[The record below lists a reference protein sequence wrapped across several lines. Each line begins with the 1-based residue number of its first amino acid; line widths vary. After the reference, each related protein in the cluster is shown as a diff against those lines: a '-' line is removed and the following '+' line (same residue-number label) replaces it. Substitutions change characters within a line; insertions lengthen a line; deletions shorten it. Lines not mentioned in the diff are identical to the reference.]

1 MRSSTH
7 ADVETALTLDCHG
20 RLATTVGAVSLAEI
34 RVEGSPSTSVA
45 AMSAVEGLDF
55 EEEAVADAPGLGVR
69 GMTVAF
75 KVVLPPSQSAC
86 P

>member
-1 MRSSTH
+1 MRVSTH
-7 ADVETALTLDCHG
+7 ADVEMALTDEGPGGLG
-20 RLATTVGAVSLAEI
+20 GVPLAEV

-75 KVVLPPSQSAC
+75 KVVLRLQAKQAC